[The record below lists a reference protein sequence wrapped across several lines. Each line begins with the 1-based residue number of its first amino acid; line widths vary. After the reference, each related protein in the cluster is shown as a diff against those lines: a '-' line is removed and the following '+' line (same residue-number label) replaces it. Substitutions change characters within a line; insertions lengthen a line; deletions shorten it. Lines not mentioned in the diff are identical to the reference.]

1 MIAVVTGASGFIGR
15 HLVRALVEQN
25 AEVRVLRRPQSAPS
39 RPSFESKTVR
49 EWTIDLLNAQDV
61 AASEIW
67 HGATHVF
74 HLAGATRAVRQR
86 DLVRANVIPTAHI
99 ADALARRSTPPRLL
113 VLSSQAAAGPTPDGI
128 AARTDTMPPSPIE
141 GYGRSKLAGEEAA
154 WRWRAS
160 MPITV
165 LRPSAVYGPGDDAF
179 LAAFRQ
185 VERRTAW
192 FATSAEQPMSMVY
205 VSDLVECML
214 QAAAHPDGAGQRWLV
229 AHEAPA
235 TWQSL
240 YSLLASLAERTPRYR
255 TAPQLLMRLAAAIG
269 DAQGFLTGH
278 PPLLSSRKL
287 ALARAHSWVCSADG
301 VTRTIGW
308 RANTSLATGLDSTR
322 RAYLAAG
329 WIGGATVRSS
339 EN

>member
-1 MIAVVTGASGFIGR
+1 MRRREV
-15 HLVRALVEQN
+15 LAL
-25 AEVRVLRRPQSAPS
+25 
-39 RPSFESKTVR
+39 FT
-49 EWTIDLLNAQDV
+49 
-61 AASEIW
+61 AA
-67 HGATHVF
+67 ATWPF
-74 HLAGATRAVRQR
+74 ATRAQQPAMPVIGF
-86 DLVRANVIPTAHI
+86 LNSASPGESANI
-99 ADALARRSTPPRLL
+99 
-113 VLSSQAAAGPTPDGI
+113 
-128 AARTDTMPPSPIE
+128 
-141 GYGRSKLAGEEAA
+141 
-154 WRWRAS
+154 
-160 MPITV
+160 
-165 LRPSAVYGPGDDAF
+165 

-329 WIGGATVRSS
+329 WIGGAAVRSS